1 MVSAVLC
8 ARPRIWIAIAV
19 GTNTCAPARASAGGL
34 CPWGVGALPGHQ
46 QEQEGFLKNFLISS
60 GISDGG
66 KGQVSVWN

>member
-1 MVSAVLC
+1 MVSAALC
-8 ARPRIWIAIAV
+8 ARPWTWIAIVV
-19 GTNTCAPARASAGGL
+19 GANPRAPARASAGGL

-66 KGQVSVWN
+66 KGQVSAWN